1 MFKIAR
7 MFNITAVD
15 LLSANPVIGTDQQ
28 VYPGQELIIPGGDLE
43 TPDGETGAI
52 EGATI
57 MSPAGATTASTYEVQ
72 TGDTVF
78 SIALNHGIDVDV
90 LAQTNEIA
98 DNYLIYVGQSLVIPS
113 E

>member
-1 MFKIAR
+1 
-7 MFNITAVD
+7 MFNISAID

-28 VYPGQELIIPGGDLE
+28 VYPGQELIIPGENLDTSGGE
-43 TPDGETGAI
+43 TTGAI

-57 MSPAGATTASTYEVQ
+57 MSPAGAATASTYEVQ

-78 SIALNHGIDVDV
+78 SIALNHGIDVDM
-90 LAQTNEIA
+90 LAESNDIA
-98 DNYLIYVGQSLVIPS
+98 DNYLIYAGQSLVIPS